1 MSSHTDALR
10 LHEHI
15 QRGLVWLVEAERSR
29 IFVERE
35 RAKLDDLLEPPEL
48 FDNAT
53 PEEEE

>member
-1 MSSHTDALR
+1 MSRPLESY
-10 LHEHI
+10 
-15 QRGLVWLVEAERSR
+15 VEAERNQ